1 MTLRQAQQ
9 AVPDEQLPF
18 HSRPVPV
25 PDEQDETPL
34 LAMPAR
40 SALRGR
46 APLNQLHPAEPSAG
60 LGLGFVES
68 APMEH
73 LRNGPAHDGP
83 DSVVLLSSQHEP
95 AGQVPPAVQGPVW
108 NGSGRGFPAPSD
120 ARGEAQLVGTMA
132 GKIGLAAVEVL
143 AGSRPVHQLARWL
156 APASYEALQLRASLT
171 QEAQRASVPGVNNV
185 RQLHRNPLV
194 RSVHCSPV
202 RAGVYEASL
211 VIMEKQRIRAVAM
224 RLEQT
229 RGAWKVTALEI
240 G

>member
-9 AVPDEQLPF
+9 AVSDEQTPF

-25 PDEQDETPL
+25 PYEQEETPL

-40 SALRGR
+40 SALRGP
-46 APLNQLHPAEPSAG
+46 APAGKLHAAEPSGG
-60 LGLGFVES
+60 LGVGLVEA
-68 APMEH
+68 APMEPG
-73 LRNGPAHDGP
+73 RIGPADNGP
-83 DSVVLLSSQHEP
+83 DSVVVVPGQHER
-95 AGQVPPAVQGPVW
+95 AGQVPPAARGPVG
-108 NGSGRGFPAPSD
+108 NGPGRGFPAPSD
-120 ARGEAQLVGTMA
+120 VRGEAQLVGAMA

-171 QEAQRASVPGVNNV
+171 QEAQRASGPGVNNV

-194 RSVHCSPV
+194 HSVHCSAV

-211 VIMEKQRIRAVAM
+211 VITEKHRIRAVAM